1 MSDFKLNS
9 TNWQDGMLLTMG
21 HLRDQDRYFE
31 ELVRWHATGADDNYG
46 LVKKRKDQ
54 PSLILNSTLSSNRL
68 IVEVKRC
75 QALLPCGAFIEFNE
89 TLSGGGVLRAEIEA
103 GDPIVRVYIGADTAD
118 KKQVG
123 DPDPSEEVPRVPY
136 ELPNYIV
143 ALKDPPNLPED
154 RYMQIAEL
162 AVQGSEVSQVEGYF
176 PPCLRINADERL
188 SSAAINYR
196 NRVENLLKLSINAFL
211 SASSDKSLEGA
222 STRLQSAFRE
232 TTYYLVYHMSSHLD
246 DFIVGRNAP
255 HPGRMIVQFKKLFR
269 VVSSL
274 FNLQPALKDYLNEKF
289 FTRETG
295 SDIGAYLSS
304 VDSFLLSEYNHRD
317 IASQIRMIDG
327 ILDILRALMAFLSKT
342 SLDQLSEQAVATETL
357 MYRGKTYNNTSLKSS
372 KLEQVGELSYLV
384 MEFTKPTPVDDALT
398 LINKDIFSDSE
409 WRSMQV
415 RLGLNNARGLGETDP
430 VDVDINSY
438 SNKVVL
444 HPLDMLQ
451 SSSVNQVTLVF
462 RGMSD
467 SQKLGSLGKTD
478 LILYIV

>member
-9 TNWQDGMLLTMG
+9 INWQDGMLLTMG

-31 ELVRWHATGADDNYG
+31 ELVRWHATEADDNYG

-54 PSLILNSTLSSNRL
+54 PSLTLNSTLSANRL
-68 IVEVKRC
+68 TVEIKRC
-75 QALLPCGAFIEFNE
+75 QVLLPCGAYIEFNE
-89 TLSGGGVLRAEIEA
+89 AISGGSVLRADIEVNETRI
-103 GDPIVRVYIGADTAD
+103 PVYIGVGAAD

-123 DPDPSEEVPRVPY
+123 DPDPSEEVPRVPF
-136 ELPNYIV
+136 EMPNYIV
-143 ALKDPPNLPED
+143 TLKEPPNLPEE
-154 RYMQIAEL
+154 RYIQIADL
-162 AVQGSEVSQVEGYF
+162 AIQGSEVTQVEGYF
-176 PPCLRINADERL
+176 PPCLHINADERL
-188 SSAAINYR
+188 SSLAISYR

-211 SASSDKSLEGA
+211 SASSDKGLEGA

-274 FNLQPALKDYLNEKF
+274 LNMQPALKDYLNEKF
-289 FTRETG
+289 FNKETG

-327 ILDILRALMAFLSKT
+327 ILDIFRALMAFLSKT
-342 SLDQLSEQAVATETL
+342 SLEELSEQAVATETL
-357 MYRGKTYNNTSLKSS
+357 MFQGKTYKNIELKSS
-372 KLEQVGELSYLV
+372 ALEQVGELSYLV
-384 MEFTKPTPVDDALT
+384 LELAQSSPVDDAVA

-430 VDVDINSY
+430 VDVDITSY

-451 SSSVNQVTLVF
+451 SSSVNQVTFVF

-467 SQKLGSLGKTD
+467 SKKLENLGKTD

>member
-1 MSDFKLNS
+1 MSDFRLNS

-31 ELVRWHATGADDNYG
+31 ELARWYATGADDNFG
-46 LVKKRKDQ
+46 LVKKSKDQ

-68 IVEVKRC
+68 SVEVKRC

-89 TLSGGGVLRAEIEA
+89 TVSSGGVLRADIEA
-103 GDPIVRVYIGADTAD
+103 GDPRVRVYIGVDTAD

-136 ELPNYIV
+136 ELPNYII

-162 AVQGSEVSQVEGYF
+162 EIQGSEVAQAEGYF
-176 PPCLRINADERL
+176 PPCVRINADERL
-188 SSAAINYR
+188 SSLATNYR

-211 SASSDKSLEGA
+211 SASTDKSLEGA
-222 STRLQSAFRE
+222 STKLQSAFRE

-246 DFIVGRNAP
+246 DFIVGRNAS

-274 FNLQPALKDYLNEKF
+274 FNLQPAFKDYLNEKF
-289 FTRETG
+289 FTREAG
-295 SDIGAYLSS
+295 SDIGTYLSS

-327 ILDILRALMAFLSKT
+327 VLDILRALMAFLSKT

-357 MYRGKTYNNTSLKSS
+357 TYRGKTYNNAELKSS

-384 MEFTKPTPVDDALT
+384 MEFTKPMPVDDAVT
-398 LINKDIFSDSE
+398 LINKDIFSDNE

-467 SQKLGSLGKTD
+467 SQKLGDLGKTD
-478 LILYIV
+478 LILYIA